1 MSGNFLIKTGKTE
14 VITYWN
20 IFIEINSI
28 LLYQKRLGDATM
40 ENVVEFETNKL
51 ALTAAHF
58 LLQSYKITMDFYI
71 SITYIDNVHR
81 HKQYR
86 AIYH

>member
-1 MSGNFLIKTGKTE
+1 
-14 VITYWN
+14 
-20 IFIEINSI
+20 
-28 LLYQKRLGDATM
+28 M

-81 HKQYR
+81 HKQYK

>member
-1 MSGNFLIKTGKTE
+1 
-14 VITYWN
+14 
-20 IFIEINSI
+20 
-28 LLYQKRLGDATM
+28 M
-40 ENVVEFETNKL
+40 ENVVEFETYKL

-58 LLQSYKITMDFYI
+58 LWQSYKITMDFYI

>member
-1 MSGNFLIKTGKTE
+1 MKVILFCHIKREIFQFVT
-14 VITYWN
+14 N
-20 IFIEINSI
+20 I
-28 LLYQKRLGDATM
+28 LKGDSM
-40 ENVVEFETNKL
+40 MQNVVEFETYEI
-51 ALTAAHF
+51 ALTVAHSPS
-58 LLQSYKITMDFYI
+58 QSYKITMDFYI

>member
-1 MSGNFLIKTGKTE
+1 M
-14 VITYWN
+14 
-20 IFIEINSI
+20 
-28 LLYQKRLGDATM
+28 Q
-40 ENVVEFETNKL
+40 NVVEFETYEI
-51 ALTAAHF
+51 AHSPS
-58 LLQSYKITMDFYI
+58 QSYKITMDFYI

>member
-1 MSGNFLIKTGKTE
+1 
-14 VITYWN
+14 
-20 IFIEINSI
+20 
-28 LLYQKRLGDATM
+28 M

-71 SITYIDNVHR
+71 SITYKIMYTDINNTGLSTI
-81 HKQYR
+81 KLG
-86 AIYH
+86 YHIIQTIVLCTSSTHMD

>member
-1 MSGNFLIKTGKTE
+1 MVSKE
-14 VITYWN
+14 
-20 IFIEINSI
+20 IFQFVTNV
-28 LLYQKRLGDATM
+28 LKGDATIK
-40 ENVVEFETNKL
+40 NVVEFETYKL

>member
-1 MSGNFLIKTGKTE
+1 
-14 VITYWN
+14 
-20 IFIEINSI
+20 
-28 LLYQKRLGDATM
+28 M
-40 ENVVEFETNKL
+40 ENVVEFETYKL

-58 LLQSYKITMDFYI
+58 LLQSYKITMDFYTCI